1 MNEEI
6 VKSLVECLN
15 DNLAKYN
22 MGYNED
28 LHNLIINKFND
39 IAEEAYRKWLGKW

>member
-6 VKSLVECLN
+6 VQSLVECLN

-22 MGYNED
+22 VGYGED
-28 LHNLIINKFND
+28 LHELIINKFNN
-39 IAEEAYRKWLGKW
+39 IAEESYRRWLGK